1 MVELLGFT
9 IKQKLQGS
17 TYFEKKTK
25 KKTDWIKK
33 RKTGFN
39 ILYPVFIYHV
49 LGQKKTKKKTAVDT
63 IMHVWN
69 GMLLLFQIGQESIK
83 RDDWWSLLAMIQ
95 FQVIDLV
102 NGLRT
107 SRKTNIAVVDKNLGA
122 ITYKYFWMMTM

>member
-25 KKTDWIKK
+25 KQTELKK

-39 ILYPVFIYHV
+39 ILYPFIMCW
-49 LGQKKTKKKTAVDT
+49 GRKKKKKTAVDT